1 MATVIRPSATAD
13 ISYAGLYARWEQS
26 NWRATEIDFTQD
38 AIDWKEKLTDEQRRS
53 ALWLYSLFFY
63 GEDSVADNLSPY
75 VDAAPREEQTYFL
88 ATQQVDEARHSV
100 LFHRFMHEVVGLGDG
115 TIASSLAATQSQLSW
130 GYKQVFG
137 RLDRM
142 ADELRKDRSP
152 VKLARAVT
160 LYHLIVEAT
169 MAQPGQHM
177 IEESLERYDIMP
189 GFREGMRNVSLDE
202 QRHIGFGVKLLSDLY
217 AEDPEP
223 IGQAILAQVREVVG
237 WVADAG
243 TPPNLDRSY
252 TECFGFTLE
261 ELGEIGTRSLES
273 RLRAIGLP
281 LDEMEGFPFDLS
293 KTPRERAELG
303 LKLRWAN
310 FVGPGGP
317 LDTSDEILETFFTS
331 LARTTLPSAAKPG
344 MTVQWD
350 FTDHDP
356 WYLELRGPGD
366 AHAVRGRT
374 AKPTLTL
381 RSTLADFVDVAA
393 GRVEPGRS
401 VLTRKLRVRGNPLA
415 LPRLAKVFS

>member
-1 MATVIRPSATAD
+1 MATVSASHSATAD
-13 ISYAGLYARWEQS
+13 ISYDDLYARWERS

-38 AIDWKEKLTDEQRRS
+38 AIDWKEKLTDEQRKS

-75 VDAAPREEQTYFL
+75 IDAAPSEEQTYFL

-100 LFHRFMHEVVGLGDG
+100 LFHRFMHEVAGLGDG
-115 TIASSLAATQSQLSW
+115 TVGSSLAATQSQLSW

-137 RLDRM
+137 RLDQM
-142 ADELRKDRSP
+142 ADELRKDRSK
-152 VKLARAVT
+152 VQLAKAVT

-177 IEESLERYDIMP
+177 IEESLERYDVMP

-202 QRHIGFGVKLLSDLY
+202 QRHIGFGVKLLGDLY

-223 IGQAILAQVREVVG
+223 IGAAILAQVREVVG

-243 TPPNLDRSY
+243 TPPGLDRRY

-261 ELGEIGTRSLES
+261 DLGEIGTRSLEQ

-281 LDEMEGFPFDLS
+281 LEEMEGFPFDLS
-293 KTPRERAELG
+293 LSYRERAELG

-317 LDTSDEILETFFTS
+317 IDASDENMELFFTS
-331 LARTTLPSAAKPG
+331 LARTTMPSAAKPG
-344 MTVQWD
+344 TTVQWD

-356 WYLELRGPGD
+356 WYLELDGRT
-366 AHAVRGRT
+366 AHATRGRA

-381 RSTLADFVDVAA
+381 RSTLADWVDVAA
-393 GRVEPGRS
+393 GRVDPRRS
-401 VLTRKLRVRGNPLA
+401 VLTRRMKVRGNPLA

>member
-1 MATVIRPSATAD
+1 MATVTRHSPTAD
-13 ISYAGLYARWEQS
+13 ISYADLYARWEHG

-38 AIDWKEKLTDEQRRS
+38 AIDWREKLTDEQRRS

-100 LFHRFMHEVVGLGDG
+100 LFHRFMHEVAGVGDG
-115 TIASSLAATQSQLSW
+115 SIGSSLAATQPQLSW
-130 GYKQVFG
+130 GYRQVFG

-142 ADELRKDRSP
+142 ADELRKDRSK
-152 VKLARAVT
+152 VKLAQAVT

-177 IEESLERYDIMP
+177 IEESLERYDVMP
-189 GFREGMRNVSLDE
+189 GFREGMRNISLDE

-217 AEDPEP
+217 AEDPEQ
-223 IGQAILAQVREVVG
+223 IGPAILTTVREVAG

-243 TPPNLDRSY
+243 TPPNLDRRY

-261 ELGEIGTRSLES
+261 DLGEIGTRSLEQ
-273 RLRAIGLP
+273 RLRAVGLP

-293 KTPRERAELG
+293 LSYRERAELG
-303 LKLRWAN
+303 LRLRWAN
-310 FVGPGGP
+310 FLGPGGP
-317 LDTSDEILETFFTS
+317 LDTSDEILDLYFAT
-331 LARTTLPSAAKPG
+331 LARNTLPSHAKPG
-344 MTVQWD
+344 MTLQWD
-350 FTDHDP
+350 FTDADP
-356 WYLELRGPGD
+356 WYLEFGGRE
-366 AHAVRGRT
+366 AHAVRGRV
-374 AKPTLTL
+374 ARPTVTV
-381 RSTLADFVDVAA
+381 RSTLRDMVDVGA
-393 GRVEPGRS
+393 GRVDPRRL
-401 VLTRKLRVRGNPLA
+401 VLTRRLRVRGNPLA